1 MKQTWIIPIG
11 ITVAILAGS
20 GAAAADFG
28 FEASAGGFSSYIWR
42 GYRLSENAL
51 QVQPSLTLTLDGFSA
66 NVWAEYDSD
75 RDEWLEVDYT
85 ASYSR
90 SFDRL
95 NLEIGYIHYDVQQGG
110 LDSDEI
116 YIKSGY
122 DSLLNPS
129 LAVYADVNE
138 GTGAFIVAGISH
150 PVELTGRAG
159 LEFGASVSM
168 IVDNGYVAVDD
179 NGQEFTGLFNGDL
192 TVTGS
197 IALGDH
203 VTVSPMMAYTM
214 ALSDDASDAIGRSD
228 SDGDDAFFYG
238 GLTVGV
244 EF

>member
-1 MKQTWIIPIG
+1 MKLNWIVLP
-11 ITVAILAGS
+11 AIVMVNIVGFTAT
-20 GAAAADFG
+20 AADLG

-51 QVQPSLTLTLDGFSA
+51 QMQPSVALTLGGFGA

-75 RDEWLEVDYT
+75 REEWLEVDTT

-95 NLEIGYIHYDVQQGG
+95 NLEIGYIHYDVQDG

-116 YIKSGY
+116 YIGGDY
-122 DSLLNPS
+122 DCFLNPGIK
-129 LAVYADVNE
+129 VYVDVNE
-138 GTGAFIVAGISH
+138 GSGAFIVAGISH

-159 LEFGASVSM
+159 LEFGVSVSM
-168 IVDNGYVAVDD
+168 IVDNEYVAVDD

-203 VTVSPMMAYTM
+203 VTVSPMAGYTI
-214 ALSDDASDAIGRSD
+214 ALSDDASDAIGRAD
-228 SDGDDAFFYG
+228 SDGDDAFLYG
-238 GLTVGV
+238 GVTAGV